1 MDEVLAIPTFDGNRA
16 CPRANRTQEVVGSIP
31 ISSTSITNG
40 PRKTYVLVG
49 RFSVGRSPAKAFS
62 RRAPAFVEGR
72 RRLGSRVTG
81 KNDPGRAVKNIDQN
95 WTMWDLCRYNY
106 PQGVMFARED

>member
-40 PRKTYVLVG
+40 PRRTYVLVG
-49 RFSVGRSPAKAFS
+49 RFFCWAVS
-62 RRAPAFVEGR
+62 RRGLIHVAPAFIEGR
-72 RRLGSRVTG
+72 KRLGSRVTG

-95 WTMWDLCRYNY
+95 WTMWDVCRYNY

>member
-62 RRAPAFVEGR
+62 RRAPAFIEGGGVSA
-72 RRLGSRVTG
+72 LESRGRTT
-81 KNDPGRAVKNIDQN
+81 PGER
-95 WTMWDLCRYNY
+95 
-106 PQGVMFARED
+106 